1 MKKRFHIALVKKN
14 RKKVPSISVET
25 HSQSI
30 SNETSQNNF
39 IWISYHD
46 DGIQLQI

>member
-30 SNETSQNNF
+30 SEYLF
-39 IWISYHD
+39 RAIYLE
-46 DGIQLQI
+46 LQRL